1 MDEPDAA
8 VVCRGFGEGGRL
20 IEIYN
25 EEQLHFLQNLLGLV
39 ENAYLQDLGWEVYWW
54 IALNDV
60 AVEGEFKWPVGGA
73 ANYTN
78 WDDYHGEPFP
88 DENHEANCV
97 EMQSAEYF
105 SLLWMTYYCEDTHN
119 IFPVCQI
126 I

>member
-1 MDEPDAA
+1 M
-8 VVCRGFGEGGRL
+8 
-20 IEIYN
+20 
-25 EEQLHFLQNLLGLV
+25 LGLV

-105 SLLWMTYYCEDTHN
+105 SLLWMTYYCEDTDN
-119 IFPVCQI
+119 IFPKIFELLFSFQHQGI
-126 I
+126 SLPSFFSKGGINKGRT